1 MADFYFDGA
10 NGNDTTGLG
19 TEANPYKTIRTTTIG
34 GAFNPLN
41 ARFFIKRGTI
51 VSLSNTSVYPQGTF
65 YIGPYGDGYDDA
77 AVDYNSIADYF
88 FVLGIGST
96 ASDSIVF
103 DRIKLIDTREVT
115 TASGIYQHASG
126 ACTLTVKD
134 CKIVGFLNGVMTQKN
149 DRHQFLRNNITRTRN
164 CGIIIEH
171 SAAAAANNLLI
182 AGNYI
187 DNTLGSNDAISLHA
201 GSGSGVGNV
210 VRGNTLIAGTE
221 QAIDILAMYPGT
233 LVADN
238 VVYANPA
245 SVVSLWSDI
254 FCRGANS
261 LIFNNLIFSRNRL
274 AIDIDAANVNIRGN
288 TIVNSADVGVNAL
301 IRIQGTGA
309 NTSITHNHLIMKSNF
324 SAAGIIPLTGATT
337 GKIKNNV
344 MVSYSANAGFNF
356 ISAQTFANLATWDI
370 DYNCYAQMTG
380 SKANAWA
387 GLSIAD
393 WRASAGS
400 HDVNSIILNNVLP
413 LQIPSFLAAGQS
425 INIRNLYKVPAGSD
439 LIEAGAHEGYYV
451 DSAGNQFWN
460 PPSIGPVEYLR
471 PKSARS

>member
-1 MADFYFDGA
+1 MTDYYFDGA
-10 NGNDTTGLG
+10 NGNDSTGNGLSS
-19 TEANPYKTIRTTTIG
+19 NPYKTIRTTTIG

-41 ARFFIKRGTI
+41 ARFFIKRGTT

-65 YIGPYGDGYDDA
+65 YIGPYGEGEEDA
-77 AVDYNSIADYF
+77 VVDCNSVADYF

-96 ASDSIVF
+96 ANNSIVF
-103 DRIKLIDTREVT
+103 DRVKLLDTREVT

-134 CKIVGFLNGVMTQKN
+134 CKIVGFQNGIMTQKN
-149 DRHQFLRNNITRTRN
+149 DRHQFLRNNITRQRN

-182 AGNYI
+182 TDNYI

-201 GSGSGVGNV
+201 GSGSGIGNV
-210 VRGNTLIAGTE
+210 VRGNTLITGTE

-233 LVADN
+233 LIADN

-261 LIFNNLIFSRNRL
+261 QILNNVIFSRNRL

-288 TIVNSADVGVNAL
+288 TIVNSDDVGVSAL

-309 NTSITHNHLIMKSNF
+309 NASITHNHLVMKSNF
-324 SAAGIIPLTGATT
+324 SAPGIIPLTGATT

-370 DYNCYAQMTG
+370 DNNCYAQMSG
-380 SKANAWA
+380 SKVNAWA

-393 WRASAGS
+393 WRLSAGTP
-400 HDVNSIILNNVLP
+400 DVNSLILNNVLP
-413 LQIPSFLAAGQS
+413 LQIPSFQSAGQL
-425 INIRNLYKVPAGSD
+425 INVRNLYRVPAGSA
-439 LIEAGAHEGYYV
+439 LIMAGAHEGYYV
-451 DSAGNQFWN
+451 DSTGHQFWN
-460 PPSIGPVEYLR
+460 PPSIGPCEYVR
-471 PKSARS
+471 QRTSRT